1 MNLDDLKNIDLKNI
15 DVKELVQKLKD
26 SEYLKDKKFLTKFGI
41 YFGSIL
47 LFLIIY
53 YAFVNPKVKFQ
64 KERINIMLE
73 NEKQITVLGEN
84 IIKLNNRIKEIQ
96 PEYDKKSKLFHSQ
109 KEVEGLYQ
117 NISNFASSNNLNIIN
132 LNKEDAVPISAA
144 LAGASNQ
151 GQNNDNNQ
159 NTGNN
164 QNQNVAYFKIPV
176 SFEIT
181 GNYLG
186 YLKFRR
192 ALAQSNKVINF
203 DMEKISIVKGAGIN
217 SVGTISIVGLPD
229 EYKK

>member
-1 MNLDDLKNIDLKNI
+1 MNLDNLKNIDLKNI
-15 DVKELVQKLKD
+15 DIKELIQKLKE
-26 SEYLKDKKFLTKFGI
+26 SQYLKDKKFLTKFGI

-53 YAFVNPKVKFQ
+53 YAFINPKVNFQ

-73 NEKQITVLGEN
+73 NEKQITVLSEN
-84 IIKLNNRIKEIQ
+84 MIKLNNRIKEIQ
-96 PEYDKKSKLFHSQ
+96 PEYDEKSKLFHSQ

-117 NISNFASSNNLNIIN
+117 NISNFAASNNLNIIN
-132 LNKEDAVPISAA
+132 LNKEDPIPI
-144 LAGASNQ
+144 AGNRGTNQ
-151 GQNNDNNQ
+151 NQNNNAEQTQVNNQ
-159 NTGNN
+159 S
-164 QNQNVAYFKIPV
+164 QNVAYFRIPV

-203 DMEKISIVKGAGIN
+203 DREKISVVKDAGIN